1 MRFTA
6 LNAMIDLVTSQPAPT
21 DVTSPGRARWQM
33 PRIDRND
40 RLVGGVSAAIA
51 RELGVQALVIRVAF
65 AALTLVVGWGLL
77 LYVFTWATLTLFS
90 SSQISPYQPIPKGAT
105 STHRHVAIVMVVIG
119 MMVALA
125 QITPSGFTSL
135 SWPLGFVLAGGL
147 IAWSRGTEGEVG
159 GLSAVARIVAGIAVA
174 AGGIIAF
181 AALSI
186 SFTQAIVTLIVGL
199 AIVAGVVLVA
209 APSMVQMGRSLDDE
223 RLDRI
228 RLDERARI
236 SAHLHDSVLQTLTL
250 IQQSADDPV
259 RTSQLA
265 RRQERELRGWLYGP
279 TSTSPD
285 GLLLGPA
292 IERTALDVEEM
303 HGVTIEVVAVGDS
316 GAPVRTGGDALL
328 AAAREAMV
336 NAAKHSGVD
345 RIDVFIERTP
355 ESIEVF
361 IRDTGEGFDTSVVD
375 PKRKGLSES
384 IVARMSRAGGSA
396 TIHSEPGAG
405 TEVELVL
412 PIVEHDGIDPNAGDD
427 SAAATRS
434 QTS

>member
-1 MRFTA
+1 
-6 LNAMIDLVTSQPAPT
+6 
-21 DVTSPGRARWQM
+21 M

-51 RELGVQALVIRVAF
+51 QELGVQALIIRVAF

-77 LYVFTWATLTLFS
+77 LYVFTWVTLTLFS
-90 SSQISPYQPIPKGAT
+90 SSQISPYQPLPKGAT
-105 STHRHVAIVMVVIG
+105 STHRHLAIVMVVIG
-119 MMVALA
+119 LMIALA

-147 IAWSRGTEGEVG
+147 IAWSRGNEDEVG
-159 GLSAVARIVAGIAVA
+159 GLSTVARIVAGIAVA
-174 AGGIIAF
+174 VGGIIAF

-209 APSMVQMGRSLDDE
+209 APSVVQMGRSLDDE

-250 IQQSADDPV
+250 IQQSADDPA
-259 RTSQLA
+259 RTAQLA

-292 IERTALDVEEM
+292 LENAALEIEEM
-303 HGVTIEVVAVGDS
+303 HNVTIDVVAVGDS
-316 GAPVRTGGDALL
+316 GEAIGSGGAALL
-328 AAAREAMV
+328 AAAREAMI
-336 NAAKHSGVD
+336 NAAKHAEVH
-345 RIDVFIERTP
+345 RIDVFVERGP
-355 ESIEVF
+355 RSIEVF
-361 IRDTGEGFDTSVVD
+361 IRDTGIGFDPETIGS
-375 PKRKGLSES
+375 RRRGLTES
-384 IVARMSRAGGSA
+384 IEARMARAGGSA
-396 TIHSEPGAG
+396 TIHSAIGEG
-405 TEVELVL
+405 TEIELVL
-412 PIVEHDGIDPNAGDD
+412 PITKGSD
-427 SAAATRS
+427 S
-434 QTS
+434 

>member
-1 MRFTA
+1 
-6 LNAMIDLVTSQPAPT
+6 
-21 DVTSPGRARWQM
+21 M

-51 RELGVQALVIRVAF
+51 QELGVQALVIRVAF
-65 AALTLVVGWGLL
+65 TALTLVVGWGLL
-77 LYVFTWATLTLFS
+77 LYVFTWVTLTLFS
-90 SSQISPYQPIPKGAT
+90 SSQISPYQPVPKGAT
-105 STHRHVAIVMVVIG
+105 STHRHLAIVMVVIG
-119 MMVALA
+119 LMIALA

-147 IAWSRGTEGEVG
+147 IAWSRGNEDEVG
-159 GLSAVARIVAGIAVA
+159 GLSTVARIVAGIAVA
-174 AGGIIAF
+174 VGGIIAF

-209 APSMVQMGRSLDDE
+209 APSVVQMGRSLDDE

-250 IQQSADDPV
+250 IQQSADDPA
-259 RTSQLA
+259 RTAQLA

-292 IERTALDVEEM
+292 LENAALEIEEM
-303 HGVTIEVVAVGDS
+303 HDVTIEVVAVGDS
-316 GAPVRTGGDALL
+316 GAPVHTGGDALL

-345 RIDVFIERTP
+345 RIDVFIERTQ
-355 ESIEVF
+355 EAIEIF
-361 IRDTGEGFDTSVVD
+361 IRDTGAGFDTSGVD

-384 IVARMSRAGGSA
+384 IIARMSRAGGSA

-412 PIVEHDGIDPNAGDD
+412 PGSGGIDNPQNTVAD
-427 SAAATRS
+427 STAATRS

>member
-1 MRFTA
+1 
-6 LNAMIDLVTSQPAPT
+6 
-21 DVTSPGRARWQM
+21 M

-51 RELGVQALVIRVAF
+51 QELGVQALVIRVAF
-65 AALTLVVGWGLL
+65 AVLTLVVGWGLL
-77 LYVFTWATLTLFS
+77 LYVFTWVILTLFS
-90 SSQISPYQPIPKGAT
+90 SSQISPYQPVPKGAT

-119 MMVALA
+119 LMIALA

-147 IAWSRGTEGEVG
+147 IAWSRGNEDEVG
-159 GLSAVARIVAGIAVA
+159 GLSIVARIVAGIAVA
-174 AGGIIAF
+174 VGGIIAF

-209 APSMVQMGRSLDDE
+209 APSVVQMGRSLDDE

-250 IQQSADDPV
+250 IQQSADDPA
-259 RTSQLA
+259 RTAQLA

-279 TSTSPD
+279 TSASPD

-292 IERTALDVEEM
+292 LEAAALEVEEM
-303 HGVTIEVVAVGDS
+303 HEVTIEVVAVGDS
-316 GAPVRTGGDALL
+316 GAPVRAGGDALI
-328 AAAREAMV
+328 AAAREAMI
-336 NAAKHSGVD
+336 NAAKHSKVD
-345 RIDVFIERTP
+345 RVDVFVERGP
-355 ESIEVF
+355 NAIEVF
-361 IRDTGEGFDTSVVD
+361 IRDTGVGFDPEAVG
-375 PKRKGLSES
+375 PARRGLSQS
-384 IVARMSRAGGSA
+384 IEGRMRRAGGTA
-396 TIHSEPGAG
+396 TIHSDVGTG
-405 TEVELVL
+405 TEIELRL
-412 PIVEHDGIDPNAGDD
+412 PIASEAIERSD
-427 SAAATRS
+427 S
-434 QTS
+434 

>member
-77 LYVFTWATLTLFS
+77 LYVFTWVALTLFS

-434 QTS
+434 QT

>member
-1 MRFTA
+1 
-6 LNAMIDLVTSQPAPT
+6 
-21 DVTSPGRARWQM
+21 M

-51 RELGVQALVIRVAF
+51 QELGVQALVIRVAF
-65 AALTLVVGWGLL
+65 AVLTLVVGWGLL
-77 LYVFTWATLTLFS
+77 LYVFTWVTLTLFS
-90 SSQISPYQPIPKGAT
+90 SSQISPYQPVPKGAT
-105 STHRHVAIVMVVIG
+105 STHRHLAIVMVVIG
-119 MMVALA
+119 LMIALA

-147 IAWSRGTEGEVG
+147 IAWSRGNEDEVG
-159 GLSAVARIVAGIAVA
+159 GLSTVARIVAGIAVA
-174 AGGIIAF
+174 VGGIIAF

-209 APSMVQMGRSLDDE
+209 APSVVQMGRSLDDE

-250 IQQSADDPV
+250 IQQSADDPA
-259 RTSQLA
+259 RTAQLA

-292 IERTALDVEEM
+292 LENAALEIEEM
-303 HGVTIEVVAVGDS
+303 HDVTIEVVAVGDS
-316 GAPVRTGGDALL
+316 GAPVHTGGDALL

-345 RIDVFIERTP
+345 RIDVFIERTQ
-355 ESIEVF
+355 EAIEIF
-361 IRDTGEGFDTSVVD
+361 IRDTGAGFDTSGVD

-384 IVARMSRAGGSA
+384 IIARMSRAGGSA

-412 PIVEHDGIDPNAGDD
+412 PGSGGIDNPQNTVAD
-427 SAAATRS
+427 STAATRS